1 MTQETTSQATTS
13 GKSQTPVIVEA
24 SDLPLHCPGSRAPL
38 WSMHP
43 RVFLDIADTGT
54 AKCPYCGTDYK
65 LAEGVVPHGH

>member
-13 GKSQTPVIVEA
+13 GKDHSPVIVEA
-24 SDLPLHCPGSRAPL
+24 SDLPLHCPSSRAPL

-65 LAEGVVPHGH
+65 LAEGVVAHGH